1 MAQLQGGSKLFRS
14 RRCIMFHS
22 SLSVEE
28 KKKKI
33 KRDLVKGGGQAVVVV
48 RRCRRTRLGRE
59 GGGEKSEEERRKRG
73 DMARRPR
80 HKIIFPS
87 IYRGG
92 D

>member
-1 MAQLQGGSKLFRS
+1 
-14 RRCIMFHS
+14 MFHS

-59 GGGEKSEEERRKRG
+59 GGRGGEER
-73 DMARRPR
+73 
-80 HKIIFPS
+80 
-87 IYRGG
+87 GG
-92 D
+92 SGETWLAVHATKSYFHQFTEVEINMTVAYLFQ